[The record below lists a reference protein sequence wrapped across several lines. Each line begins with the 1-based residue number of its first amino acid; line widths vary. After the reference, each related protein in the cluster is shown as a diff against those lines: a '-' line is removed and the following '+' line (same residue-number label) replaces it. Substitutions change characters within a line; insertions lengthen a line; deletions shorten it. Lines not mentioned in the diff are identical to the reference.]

1 MSTYFPLSMG
11 FMRHCPLMHHGGLM
25 VGGKQM
31 IYHYSMMPS
40 LTLVVKQTKMLNFFT
55 FPLGDF

>member
-11 FMRHCPLMHHGGLM
+11 FMRHCPLMHHVGLM

-40 LTLVVKQTKMLNFFT
+40 LTLVVKQNKYA
-55 FPLGDF
+55 